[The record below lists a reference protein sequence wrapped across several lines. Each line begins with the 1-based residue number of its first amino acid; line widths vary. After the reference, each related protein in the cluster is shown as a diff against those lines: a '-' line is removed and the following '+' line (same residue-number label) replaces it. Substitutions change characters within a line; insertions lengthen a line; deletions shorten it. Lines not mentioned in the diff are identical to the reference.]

1 MSLGSNLLKFLQ
13 TGPPMADLMKPRLR
27 LLALEMGA
35 CLTSSSESLELPP
48 GPQASASPSLGL
60 AQSSPGALVSGGPG
74 PGSVPA
80 A

>member
-13 TGPPMADLMKPRLR
+13 TGPPMADLMKPRR

-48 GPQASASPSLGL
+48 GPQASASPLLGL
-60 AQSSPGALVSGGPG
+60 A
-74 PGSVPA
+74 
-80 A
+80 